1 MKKDSSIFIILLVF
15 LVSGTALGQE
25 KSAFESEAD
34 QLHKLY
40 KFDQS
45 IELYKKLLE
54 QSSDSL
60 YKISIENKLI
70 LSENGKAL
78 LEFASSPQVLATAK
92 HKASDFF
99 LHYPGFP
106 DNSWVPLQK
115 ELAEGDIKEE
125 IICGAPVVWFP
136 SGSKKIFYSAPDNSG
151 SWNIYS
157 TQKINDT
164 LWSAPAV
171 LNENITSV
179 GNELFPVLSRDG
191 KSLYFSSNGHY
202 GIGGYDL
209 YVSNWDDDL
218 NDWGVAQNLGFP
230 FSSVSDDLLFYNT
243 PDGLYSVFAS
253 NRNSAPDEMTVYAVK
268 FENIPL
274 KKDINWEQAEEIAQL
289 KAPDKEQDNSTEQAG
304 APQKNEGELSSYTIA
319 VKNVRKLQ
327 QDAKTAIQQQK
338 ENRALYNTLTNTD
351 DLTLLE
357 KKIAEQE
364 TKTLTMQQELGVAM
378 EKLQVIE
385 MDFLSKGIMIPDT
398 QEQTNDTKPL
408 GDNIPP
414 FMFANNSL
422 GTTPAM
428 IVEVPIPQIDLSFRI
443 LDKAVIAD
451 AADFPTSLTYQIQ
464 LFVLANK
471 ATLKALK
478 GLSPV
483 FERKAA
489 SGKYIYSVGTFHTYA
504 DALKNINKVKKLG
517 FPTALI
523 TAYREGKA
531 LTLKNARLMEQKEAA
546 TTIYRV
552 VIEGYDTLPAE
563 SLNAIRTNTEK
574 DIAKT
579 IENGTP
585 KYVVGPFA
593 NRSEADALKA
603 ALDKTGVTTAQVE
616 KVEKN

>member
-1 MKKDSSIFIILLVF
+1 MKKTSSIFVILLVF
-15 LVSGTALGQE
+15 LALGTALGQE
-25 KSAFESEAD
+25 KSALETEAD
-34 QLHKLY
+34 KFHNLY
-40 KFDQS
+40 KFDQA
-45 IELYKKLLE
+45 IELYKKIME
-54 QSSDSL
+54 QSADSL

-78 LEFASSPQVLATAK
+78 LEFASSPQVVASAK
-92 HKASDFF
+92 YNTSDFF
-99 LHYPGFP
+99 LHYPGLP
-106 DNSWVPLQK
+106 NNSWVPLPK
-115 ELAEGDIKEE
+115 ELAEGDIKEK
-125 IICGAPVVWFP
+125 IITGTPVVWFP
-136 SGSKKIFYSAPDNSG
+136 SGSNKIVYSAPDNSG

-157 TQKINDT
+157 SQKINDT

-191 KSLYFSSNGHY
+191 RSLYFSSNGHY

-253 NRNSAPDEMTVYAVK
+253 NRNSAPNEMTVYAVK

-274 KKDINWEQAEEIAQL
+274 KKEINWEQAVEIAQM
-289 KAPDKEQDNSTEQAG
+289 KAPDTEQEDSAEQ
-304 APQKNEGELSSYTIA
+304 AADPTKNEGELSSYTIA

-327 QDAKTAIQQQK
+327 QDVKAATQQQK
-338 ENRALYNTLTNTD
+338 ENRALYNTLTNAD
-351 DLTLLE
+351 DLALLE

-364 TKTLTMQQELGVAM
+364 TKTLSMQQELGVAM
-378 EKLQVIE
+378 EKLQAVE

-398 QEQTNDTKPL
+398 PEQTNTAKSSEE
-408 GDNIPP
+408 NKPP
-414 FMFANNSL
+414 FKFANNTM
-422 GTTPAM
+422 GITPAM
-428 IVEVPIPQIDLSFRI
+428 IVEAPVSEIDLSFRI

-451 AADFPTSLTYQIQ
+451 PADFPTSLTYQIQ

-471 ATLKALK
+471 ASLKALK

-504 DALKNINKVKKLG
+504 EALKNINKVKKLG

-523 TAYREGKA
+523 TAYKEGKA
-531 LTLKNARLMEQKEAA
+531 LPLKNARLMEQKEAA
-546 TTIYRV
+546 SSIYQV
-552 VIEGYDTLPAE
+552 IIEGYDTLPAE
-563 SLNAIRTNTEK
+563 SLNAIRASTEK

-593 NRSEADALKA
+593 NRGEADALKA